1 MTTHISDRDDRL
13 DVLQYCGS
21 RECLTAGLYFPVYLE
36 PFTAI
41 VLNTILKHTYSGRTE
56 ILARLVFP
64 DIEIILITVACYV
77 RHIPIQLLRIRSWR
91 YSPCFL

>member
-36 PFTAI
+36 PCTAI